1 MLFRSIGDAAGAGAE
16 ELVFICPACISVM
29 RATCR
34 KMGLEPIYITQLV
47 KRALGEDLGPAG
59 TAAFGYPVK

>member
-1 MLFRSIGDAAGAGAE
+1 
-16 ELVFICPACISVM
+16 M

-34 KMGLEPIYITQLV
+34 KMKLEPIYITQLV
-47 KRALGEDLGPAG
+47 KRALGEELGPAG